1 MPAVAGADRFP
12 QVLNITLDSD
22 GGTVEQYTIVLPF
35 TIALRSG
42 EPIFDQVVYAVTR
55 AAVTGQLR
63 AGDTFPSVRAL
74 SLALKINPNTA
85 HKIVAALVEDGLL
98 EVRTGIGTVVT
109 DASQQRADDPGMDEG
124 VERLV
129 IEARRAGLTLQ
140 QVITT
145 ARDHWARTS
154 RRAG

>member
-1 MPAVAGADRFP
+1 M
-12 QVLNITLDSD
+12 
-22 GGTVEQYTIVLPF
+22 LPF
-35 TIALRSG
+35 TVTLRPG

-85 HKIVAALVEDGLL
+85 HKIVTALIGDGLL
-98 EVRTGIGTVVT
+98 EVRPGIGTVVSS
-109 DASQQRADDPGMDEG
+109 AVQRPEGEAELDED
-124 VERLV
+124 VEHLV
-129 IEARRAGLTLQ
+129 IEARRAGMTLQ
-140 QVITT
+140 QLITT
-145 ARDHWARTS
+145 VREHWARTS